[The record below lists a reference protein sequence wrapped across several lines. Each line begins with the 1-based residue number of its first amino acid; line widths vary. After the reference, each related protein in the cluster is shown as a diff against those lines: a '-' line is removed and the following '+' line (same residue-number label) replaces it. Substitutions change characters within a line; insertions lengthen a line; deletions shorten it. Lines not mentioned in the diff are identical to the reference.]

1 MTRFAILM
9 GGDITLTPRLRAQL
23 ADARVIAADSGM
35 RHATMLGIEPELWVG
50 DFDSSSGA
58 LIDAHAQVPQQMHS
72 PEKDATDGEL
82 AVNEALARGADGIV
96 FAGGLG
102 GQMDHA
108 TAHLGLMLN
117 LAKRGIVAFASS
129 GLEEAYP
136 LIAGEHGIELSAHDR
151 ISIVP
156 WSDCEG
162 FHISGVKWPLT
173 DRDLS
178 LGSSFTLSNVALGPV
193 RLSLR
198 SGEGIVFAY
207 PA

>member
-1 MTRFAILM
+1 MARFAILM
-9 GGDITLTPRLRAQL
+9 GGDIQLTPRLAAQL
-23 ADARVIAADSGM
+23 SGARVIAADSGM
-35 RHATMLGIEPELWVG
+35 RHAAMLGMEPELWVG
-50 DFDSSSGA
+50 DFDSA
-58 LIDAHAQVPQQMHS
+58 TAELIDAHAHVPKQVHS
-72 PEKDATDGEL
+72 PDKDATDGEL
-82 AVNEALARGADGIV
+82 AVHEALARGANGIV

-102 GQMDHA
+102 GQMDHV

-129 GLEEAYP
+129 GSEEAYP

-151 ISIVP
+151 ISVVP

-162 FHISGVKWPLT
+162 FHISGVKWPLM
-173 DRDLS
+173 DRDLA

-193 RLSLR
+193 QISLR